1 MLKSYNIQA
10 ERVSGLMEWM
20 KESRAIYD
28 KALYILRQAYFSS
41 KDQGKIPTPTYNQ
54 LYTLMKDEQ
63 VYKASQMDA
72 PVKAHIVRQ
81 ASDSWLSF
89 MKASASYRKCPDKF
103 QGRPKMPGYLSRRGI
118 DFNIL
123 TISRNRIRKKTIDYR
138 NHTIGLPKLKGYTL
152 HLPKQLDIDSIRQIT
167 VQMFFGKIKFN
178 VIYEEKETKIEDL
191 NCSSAIGID
200 IGLNNLCAITSNDK
214 PLSYVVKG
222 GPVKSLNQFYNKTLG
237 RLKSDLERFNRG
249 QKISK
254 RIQNLNL
261 KRRNKIED
269 YLHKASK
276 RIIDLC
282 VEQRIGRIVIG
293 HNKGWKQEIEL
304 GKRTN
309 QNFVSIPFNRLIYM
323 IRYKGLE
330 KRIEVETVEESYTS
344 KVDHMG
350 LEPLC
355 KQEVYS
361 GQRVKRGLF
370 LSGTGKILN
379 ADINGAV
386 GILRKANAIL
396 DEELLLLQD
405 RGDVVSPG
413 VLKV

>member
-1 MLKSYNIQA
+1 MVKVFNIQ
-10 ERVSGLMEWM
+10 VPKNPQLVKWM
-20 KESRAIYD
+20 KDSRLIYD
-28 KALYILRQAYFSS
+28 KALFILRQAYFST
-41 KDQGKIPTPTYNQ
+41 KEQGKISTPDYNQ
-54 LYTLMKDEQ
+54 LYNLVKTEQ
-63 VYKASQMDA
+63 VYRDSDLDA
-72 PVKAHIVRQ
+72 PVKAQIIRQ
-81 ASDSWLSF
+81 VSNNWTGF
-89 MKASASYRKCPDKF
+89 IKAVVSYKANPDNF
-103 QGRPKMPGYLSRRGI
+103 LGQPKMPGYLYKRS
-118 DFNIL
+118 DYNVL
-123 TISRNRIRKKTIDYR
+123 TFDRNRLRSVDYK
-138 NHTIGLPKLKGYTL
+138 NNTVCLPKFKQYRIR
-152 HLPKQLDIDSIRQIT
+152 LPKQLDIDSIRQIT
-167 VQMFFGKIKFN
+167 VQIFFGKIKFN
-178 VIYEEKETKIEDL
+178 IIYEEKENKIEDL
-191 NCSSAIGID
+191 NYSSAIGID

-214 PLSYVVKG
+214 QLSYVVKG

-237 RLKSDLERFNRG
+237 GLKSELERFNRG
-249 QKISK
+249 QRTSR
-254 RIQNLNL
+254 RIQCLNL

-282 VEQRIGRIVIG
+282 VDQRIGKIVIG

-304 GKRTN
+304 GKKTN
-309 QNFVSIPFNRLIYM
+309 QNFVSIPFNRLIDM

-330 KRIEVETVEESYTS
+330 KGIQVESVEESYTS
-344 KVDHMG
+344 KVDHMS

-355 KQEVYS
+355 RQEVYS
-361 GQRVKRGLF
+361 GRRVKRGLF

-396 DEELLLLQD
+396 DEQLLLLQD

>member
-10 ERVSGLMEWM
+10 EKVPGLIEWM

-41 KDQGKIPTPTYNQ
+41 KEQGKISTPTYNQ
-54 LYTLMKDEQ
+54 LYTLMKDEL
-63 VYKASQMDA
+63 VYKVSDIDA

-103 QGRPKMPGYLSRRGI
+103 QGRPKMPNYLSRRGI
-118 DFNIL
+118 DFNTL
-123 TISRNRIRKKTIDYR
+123 TIDRNRIRKKTIDYR

-152 HLPKQLDIDSIRQIT
+152 RLPKQLDIDSIRQIT
-167 VQMFFGKIKFN
+167 VQLFFGKIKFN

-191 NCSSAIGID
+191 NYSSAIGID

-214 PLSYVVKG
+214 QLSYVIKG
-222 GPVKSLNQFYNKTLG
+222 GPLKSLNQFYNKTLG
-237 RLKSDLERFNRG
+237 RLQSDLAKFNKG
-249 QKISK
+249 QGTSR
-254 RIQNLNL
+254 RIQKLSL

-282 VEQRIGRIVIG
+282 IGQRIGRIVIG
-293 HNKGWKQEIEL
+293 HNKSWKQEIDL

-309 QNFVSIPFNRLIYM
+309 QNFVQVPFNRLIDT
-323 IRYKGLE
+323 IKYKGL
-330 KRIEVETVEESYTS
+330 KKGIQVETVEESYTS
-344 KVDHMG
+344 KVDHLS

-355 KQEVYS
+355 KQEIYS

-379 ADINGAV
+379 ADINGAI

-405 RGDVVSPG
+405 RGDVVSPE

>member
-1 MLKSYNIQA
+1 
-10 ERVSGLMEWM
+10 
-20 KESRAIYD
+20 
-28 KALYILRQAYFSS
+28 
-41 KDQGKIPTPTYNQ
+41 
-54 LYTLMKDEQ
+54 
-63 VYKASQMDA
+63 MDA

-81 ASDSWLSF
+81 ASYSWLSF

-103 QGRPKMPGYLSRRGI
+103 WGRPKMPGYLSRRGI

-123 TISRNRIRKKTIDYR
+123 TIDKNRIRKKDYR

-152 HLPKQLDIDSIRQIT
+152 RLPKQLDIDSIRQIT

-214 PLSYVVKG
+214 QLSYVIKG

-237 RLKSDLERFNRG
+237 KLKSDLEKFNKG
-249 QKISK
+249 QGTSR
-254 RIQNLNL
+254 RIQKLSL

-282 VEQRIGRIVIG
+282 IEQRIGRIVIG
-293 HNKGWKQEIEL
+293 HNKGWKQEIGL

-309 QNFVSIPFNRLIYM
+309 QNFVQIPFNRLIDM
-323 IRYKGLE
+323 IKYKGLE
-330 KRIEVETVEESYTS
+330 KGILVETVEESYTS

-355 KQEVYS
+355 KHESYS
-361 GQRVKRGLF
+361 GQRVKRGMF
-370 LSGTGKILN
+370 KSGTGKILN
-379 ADINGAV
+379 ADINGAI
-386 GILRKANAIL
+386 GILRKANAIQ
-396 DEELLLLQD
+396 DEQLLLLQD
-405 RGDVVSPG
+405 RGDVVSPV

>member
-1 MLKSYNIQA
+1 MLKSYNIQ
-10 ERVSGLMEWM
+10 EEKVPGLIEWM
-20 KESRAIYD
+20 RESRAIYD

-41 KDQGKIPTPTYNQ
+41 KEQGKISTPTYSQ

-63 VYKASQMDA
+63 VYKDSEIDA

-89 MKASASYRKCPDKF
+89 IRASASYRKCPDKF
-103 QGRPKMPGYLSRRGI
+103 QGRPKMPGYLSRRGV
-118 DFNIL
+118 DYNML
-123 TISRNRIRKKTIDYR
+123 TIDRNRIRKRTIDYR
-138 NHTIGLPKLKGYTL
+138 NHTIGLPKLEGYKL

-167 VQMFFGKIKFN
+167 VQVFFGKIKFN

-191 NCSSAIGID
+191 DYSSTIGID

-214 PLSYVVKG
+214 SLSYVVKG
-222 GPVKSLNQFYNKTLG
+222 GPVKSFNQFYNKTLG

-249 QKISK
+249 QKTSR
-254 RIQNLNL
+254 RIQKLSL

-276 RIIDLC
+276 KIIELC
-282 VEQRIGRIVIG
+282 IDRKIGRVVIG

-304 GKRTN
+304 GKRIN
-309 QNFVSIPFNRLIYM
+309 QNFVQIPFNRLIDM
-323 IRYKGLE
+323 IKYKGLE
-330 KRIEVETVEESYTS
+330 KGIQVDIVEESYTS
-344 KVDHMG
+344 KVDHMS

-355 KQEVYS
+355 RQEVYS
-361 GQRVKRGLF
+361 GQRLKRGLF
-370 LSGTGKILN
+370 KSGTGKILN
-379 ADINGAV
+379 ADINGAI

-396 DEELLLLQD
+396 DEQLLLLQD
-405 RGDVVSPG
+405 RGDVVSPK
-413 VLKV
+413 VLKI

>member
-10 ERVSGLMEWM
+10 EKVPGLIEWM

-41 KDQGKIPTPTYNQ
+41 KEQGKISTPTYNQ

-63 VYKASQMDA
+63 VYKVSDIDA

-89 MKASASYRKCPDKF
+89 IRASASYRKCPDKF
-103 QGRPKMPGYLSRRGI
+103 QGRPKMPGYLSRRGV
-118 DFNIL
+118 DYNML
-123 TISRNRIRKKTIDYR
+123 TIDRNRIRKKTIDYR

-152 HLPKQLDIDSIRQIT
+152 RLPKQLDIDSIRQIT
-167 VQMFFGKIKFN
+167 VQLFFGKIKFN

-191 NCSSAIGID
+191 NYSSAIGID

-214 PLSYVVKG
+214 QLSYVIKG
-222 GPVKSLNQFYNKTLG
+222 GPLKSLNQFYNKTLG
-237 RLKSDLERFNRG
+237 RLQSDLAKFNKG
-249 QKISK
+249 QGTSR
-254 RIQNLNL
+254 RIQKLSL

-282 VEQRIGRIVIG
+282 IGQRIGRIVIG
-293 HNKGWKQEIEL
+293 HNKGWKQEIDL

-309 QNFVSIPFNRLIYM
+309 QNFVQVPFNRLIDM
-323 IRYKGLE
+323 IKYKGL
-330 KRIEVETVEESYTS
+330 KKGIQVETVEESYTS
-344 KVDHMG
+344 KVDHLS

-355 KQEVYS
+355 KQEIYS

-379 ADINGAV
+379 ADINGAI

-405 RGDVVSPG
+405 RGDVVSPE

>member
-1 MLKSYNIQA
+1 MLKSYNIQ
-10 ERVSGLMEWM
+10 EEKVPGLIEWM
-20 KESRAIYD
+20 RESRAIYD

-41 KDQGKIPTPTYNQ
+41 KEQGKISTPTYSQ

-63 VYKASQMDA
+63 VYKDSEIDA

-89 MKASASYRKCPDKF
+89 IRASASYRKCPDKF
-103 QGRPKMPGYLSRRGI
+103 QGRPKMPGYLSRRGV
-118 DFNIL
+118 DYNML
-123 TISRNRIRKKTIDYR
+123 TIDRNRIRKKTIDYKG
-138 NHTIGLPKLKGYTL
+138 HTVGLPKLKGYRL
-152 HLPKQLDIDSIRQIT
+152 RLPKQLDIDSIRQIT
-167 VQMFFGKIKFN
+167 VQLFFGKIKFN
-178 VIYEEKETKIEDL
+178 VIYEEKENKIEDL
-191 NCSSAIGID
+191 NYSSAIGID

-214 PLSYVVKG
+214 GLSYVIKG

-249 QKISK
+249 QKTSK
-254 RIQNLNL
+254 RIQKLNL

-269 YLHKASK
+269 YLHKTSK
-276 RIIDLC
+276 QIIDLC
-282 VEQRIGRIVIG
+282 IEQRIGKIIIG

-309 QNFVSIPFNRLIYM
+309 QNFVSIPFNRLIDM
-323 IRYKGLE
+323 IKYKGLE
-330 KRIEVETVEESYTS
+330 KGIQVKTVEESYTS
-344 KVDHMG
+344 MVDHMS

-355 KQEVYS
+355 KHESYS

-396 DEELLLLQD
+396 DEQLPLLQD
-405 RGDVVSPG
+405 RGDVVSPA